1 MFRPIIRYQKRLF
14 SSFRTIENP
23 KNFKLN
29 YNNSNENFKNFKSLM
44 VLCTPSQLNNVIGE
58 LSNLNKSNK
67 ELKIL
72 TACVDSINQNSDA
85 ISEVWFDKY
94 FDINPKSIILLEDRD
109 DLNTPP
115 RESDGVVPV
124 RASKQWKTIESE
136 LKIKLSDKYEIKLSL
151 ANTVFINSELT
162 TMFYLLSEKQNN
174 IKLLE
179 NIQGHNL
186 CELEVNLPIEFQN
199 DDNKIKYFDGLK
211 KINLIDKDNEDGLFI
226 TSFKGNLIKS
236 INDKP
241 ASSFLENSEELM
253 SSKASRVFF
262 QLTSTNNNKSASENI
277 NSNNNNNKSIQD
289 MHMKEKY
296 EVIAGGGGWSIK
308 GSYLALDPNCKDRL
322 RLGSK
327 VECFIEPKEQIADI
341 INSNENNH
349 IDETNE
355 KLISIECSK
364 SLENLNYQDHN
375 GSNNN
380 SEEIIRDGFLSF
392 GSEKGFTFNGI
403 GHTSHGETI
412 VLKL

>member
-1 MFRPIIRYQKRLF
+1 MFRPIIRYQRRLF
-14 SSFRTIENP
+14 SSFRIIENP

-29 YNNSNENFKNFKSLM
+29 YDNSNEKFKNFKSLM
-44 VLCTPSQLNNVIGE
+44 VLCTPPQLNNVISE

-67 ELKIL
+67 DLKIL
-72 TACVDSINQNSDA
+72 AACVDSINQNSDA

-94 FDINPKSIILLEDRD
+94 FEINPKSIVLLEDRD

-124 RASKQWKTIESE
+124 RASKHWKAIESE
-136 LKIKLSDKYEIKLSL
+136 LKINLSDKYEIKLSL

-162 TMFYLLSEKQNN
+162 TMFYLLSEKENN
-174 IKLLE
+174 NKLLE
-179 NIQGHNL
+179 NIQGQNL
-186 CELEVNLPIEFQN
+186 CELEVNLPIEFKDEIN
-199 DDNKIKYFDGLK
+199 NIEYFDGLK
-211 KINLIDKDNEDGLFI
+211 KVNLVDKDNEDGLFI

-262 QLTSTNNNKSASENI
+262 QLTSTDNTIKTKSAT
-277 NSNNNNNKSIQD
+277 NNKSIQD
-289 MHMKEKY
+289 IHMKEKY

-308 GSYLALDPNCKDRL
+308 GSYLALDPKCKDRL
-322 RLGSK
+322 KLGSK
-327 VECFIEPKEQIADI
+327 VACFIEPKEKIA
-341 INSNENNH
+341 NMRYSNEGNTVY
-349 IDETNE
+349 ETNE

-364 SLENLNYQDHN
+364 SLEDLNYQSHNN

-380 SEEIIRDGFLSF
+380 SKEIVRDGFLSF

>member
-1 MFRPIIRYQKRLF
+1 MFRPIIRYQRRLF
-14 SSFRTIENP
+14 SSFRIIENP

-29 YNNSNENFKNFKSLM
+29 YDNSNEKFKNFKSLM
-44 VLCTPSQLNNVIGE
+44 VLCTPPQLNNVISE

-67 ELKIL
+67 DLKIL
-72 TACVDSINQNSDA
+72 AACVDSINQNSDA

-94 FDINPKSIILLEDRD
+94 FEINPKSIVLLEDRD

-124 RASKQWKTIESE
+124 RASKHWKAIESE
-136 LKIKLSDKYEIKLSL
+136 LKINLSDKYEIKLSL

-162 TMFYLLSEKQNN
+162 TMFYLLSEKENN
-174 IKLLE
+174 NKLLE
-179 NIQGHNL
+179 NIQGQNL
-186 CELEVNLPIEFQN
+186 CELEVNLPIEFKDEIN
-199 DDNKIKYFDGLK
+199 NIEYFDGLK
-211 KINLIDKDNEDGLFI
+211 KVNLVDKDNEDGLFI

-262 QLTSTNNNKSASENI
+262 QLTSTDNSIKTKSAT
-277 NSNNNNNKSIQD
+277 NNNKSIQD
-289 MHMKEKY
+289 IHMKEKY

-308 GSYLALDPNCKDRL
+308 GSYLALDPKCKDRL
-322 RLGSK
+322 KLGSK
-327 VECFIEPKEQIADI
+327 VECFIEPKEKIANIRD
-341 INSNENNH
+341 SNEGNTVY
-349 IDETNE
+349 ETNE

-364 SLENLNYQDHN
+364 SLEDLNYQSHNN

-380 SEEIIRDGFLSF
+380 SKEIVRDGFLSF

>member
-1 MFRPIIRYQKRLF
+1 MFRPIIRYQRRLF
-14 SSFRTIENP
+14 SSFRIIENP

-29 YNNSNENFKNFKSLM
+29 YDNSNEKFKNFKSLM
-44 VLCTPSQLNNVIGE
+44 VLCTPPQLNNVISE

-67 ELKIL
+67 DLKIL
-72 TACVDSINQNSDA
+72 AACVDSINQNSDA

-94 FDINPKSIILLEDRD
+94 FEINPKSIVLLEDRD

-124 RASKQWKTIESE
+124 RASKHWKAIESE
-136 LKIKLSDKYEIKLSL
+136 LKINLSDKYEIKLSL

-162 TMFYLLSEKQNN
+162 TMFYLLSEKENN
-174 IKLLE
+174 NKLLE
-179 NIQGHNL
+179 NIQGQNL
-186 CELEVNLPIEFQN
+186 CELEVNLPIEFKDEIN
-199 DDNKIKYFDGLK
+199 NIEYFDGLK
-211 KINLIDKDNEDGLFI
+211 KVNLIDKDNEDGLFI

-262 QLTSTNNNKSASENI
+262 QLTSTDNTIKTKSAT
-277 NSNNNNNKSIQD
+277 NNKSIQD
-289 MHMKEKY
+289 IHMKEKY

-308 GSYLALDPNCKDRL
+308 GSYLALDPKCKDRL
-322 RLGSK
+322 KLGSK
-327 VECFIEPKEQIADI
+327 VACFIEPKEKIA
-341 INSNENNH
+341 NMRYSNEGNTVY
-349 IDETNE
+349 ETNE

-364 SLENLNYQDHN
+364 SLEDLNYQSHNN

-380 SEEIIRDGFLSF
+380 SKEIVRDGFLSF